1 VYLVCRYGMYSSS
14 RRGGEEFG
22 AWEVGRND
30 VRVSDGVFHRAVHAF
45 VFVFRVCD
53 DITILGVWGL
63 AATGGKYY
71 ALGV

>member
-1 VYLVCRYGMYSSS
+1 
-14 RRGGEEFG
+14 
-22 AWEVGRND
+22 VGRND

-45 VFVFRVCD
+45 VLVFRVCD
-53 DITILGVWGL
+53 DINVLGVWGL